1 MYDETCR
8 KLRSKKFDP
17 EMFDDDYPKKSYIW
31 FIQRILIR
39 IRENFHGGTLIMIPD
54 EILNIDDTRLKD
66 RIKIKYP
73 CHYDE
78 AWTSLID
85 ELVKF
90 AQYYEPHSK
99 LWLKNELS
107 QSEFRRDHMS
117 KVNHDESKENV
128 KRAVQFLATLSA
140 VDGAVVITDKLRLL
154 GFGAELIAM
163 SPSLNEVHIISD
175 SDNLSGDA
183 HSLEFYGTRHRSA
196 FRFCS
201 SFDDAIAFIVSQD
214 GGIRIVKRVG
224 SKVLVWPTVNLGLFG
239 F

>member
-117 KVNHDESKENV
+117 KVNHDETKENV

-201 SFDDAIAFIVSQD
+201 SFEDSMAFIVSQD